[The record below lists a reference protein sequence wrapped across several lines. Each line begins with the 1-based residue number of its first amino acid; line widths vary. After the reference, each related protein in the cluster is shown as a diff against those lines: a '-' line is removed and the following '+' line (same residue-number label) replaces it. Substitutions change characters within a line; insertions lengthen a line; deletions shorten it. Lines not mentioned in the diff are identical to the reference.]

1 MKTLVQ
7 TVIKHSNQSP
17 TKPALIYKSGML
29 TYSKLAD
36 AVKQFASILQNNY
49 SVNSHDRILI
59 SDVSK
64 PDYIVVFLAV
74 QFLGALYRNWSWEYK
89 SWIPSAS
96 Y

>member
-7 TVIKHSNQSP
+7 TVMKHSNQSS

-36 AVKQFASILQNNY
+36 AIVCYASILQNEY
-49 SVNSHDRILI
+49 SVCSHDRILI
-59 SDVSK
+59 SAVSK
-64 PDYIVVFLAV
+64 PDYIVAFLAV
-74 QFLGALYRNWSWEYK
+74 QFLGALYRSWSWEYK

>member
-59 SDVSK
+59 SAVSK
-64 PDYIVVFLAV
+64 PDYIVAFLAV
-74 QFLGALYRNWSWEYK
+74 QFLGALYRSWSWEYK

>member
-64 PDYIVVFLAV
+64 PDYIVAFLAV
-74 QFLGALYRNWSWEYK
+74 QFLGALYRSWSWEYK

>member
-17 TKPALIYKSGML
+17 TKPALIYKSGKL
-29 TYSKLAD
+29 TYSKLA
-36 AVKQFASILQNNY
+36 AAIVCYASLLQNEY
-49 SVNSHDRILI
+49 SVCIHDRILI
-59 SDVSK
+59 SAVSK
-64 PDYIVVFLAV
+64 PDYIVAFLAV
-74 QFLGALYRNWSWEYK
+74 KFLGALYRSWSWEYK

>member
-74 QFLGALYRNWSWEYK
+74 QFLGALYRSWSWEYK